1 MTHPRVLRPVPDPL
15 GCYLRP
21 GRNDHKVLLQM
32 LVDGANVGTGLVA
45 DPVLR
50 VRQAD
55 LMSEARRLGVE
66 TVLDPRT
73 VDLSTPGG
81 VSRSGVT
88 DLPWAGPALH
98 TPQLLAGP
106 AGRMLSHQ
114 IAATVERD
122 GYSAVL
128 APTHAIDDLSDPWV
142 RVDQNLTHTLRAE
155 LNALGLHD
163 VLIYYPLVT
172 RSAALLSSEAR
183 ELLAAALSGLPIDAV
198 WLRLH
203 PFGTPT
209 AGPLALR
216 RYLETCRALHGLG
229 LPLVA
234 EHSGTVGVALLAFG
248 AVGGIESGI
257 TLGEHVDLT
266 TMLRAPKPDAK
277 PFTPAPRVYLHAIGA
292 FVDVDAAAGLF
303 EARGMSPSRMPQHP
317 MLPTRVARHATGTAT
332 PLHWPPCSRGRAP
345 VGHAR
350 QPARRPVP
358 GELSAASQRPGRAHR
373 RGCAQPYSGAPTA
386 GLMARHSRG
395 RALPALQLYRQRAS
409 SWETSAA
416 KRMTAPVLRNA
427 DMNRN
432 HADRNAHHERKC
444 H

>member
-1 MTHPRVLRPVPDPL
+1 MTHPRTLRPVPDPL

-32 LVDGANVGTGLVA
+32 LVDGTNVGTGLVA

-50 VRQAD
+50 ARQAD

-88 DLPWAGPALH
+88 DLPWAGQALH

-114 IAATVERD
+114 IAATVKRD

-128 APTHAIDDLSDPWV
+128 APTHAIDGPSDPWV
-142 RVDQNLTHTLRAE
+142 PIDRNLTDMLRAK
-155 LNALGLHD
+155 LNALGLRD

-172 RSAALLSSEAR
+172 RSAALLSTEAR
-183 ELLAAALSGLPIDAV
+183 ERVVAMLSGLPIDAV

-203 PFGTPT
+203 PFGTAT

-216 RYLETCRALHGLG
+216 RYLETCRALHGLR

-248 AVGGIESGI
+248 AVGGISRDK
-257 TLGEHVDLT
+257 LGEHVDLT

-303 EARGMSPSRMPQHP
+303 EARGMKTLHGCRNTQCCPRG
-317 MLPTRVARHATGTAT
+317 LARHALEPRRHFIGHRAREVAHLSGVPESLRPGQYLENFLRLASDRAVRTAEVA
-332 PLHWPPCSRGRAP
+332 PSLVPVRRRLDSSRGTLGAELAQ
-345 VGHAR
+345 HSSFTS
-350 QPARRPVP
+350 ARRRLGNVS
-358 GELSAASQRPGRAHR
+358 GEAHDR
-373 RGCAQPYSGAPTA
+373 RCAP
-386 GLMARHSRG
+386 
-395 RALPALQLYRQRAS
+395 
-409 SWETSAA
+409 E
-416 KRMTAPVLRNA
+416 
-427 DMNRN
+427 
-432 HADRNAHHERKC
+432 C
-444 H
+444 

>member
-1 MTHPRVLRPVPDPL
+1 MTQPRTLRPVPDPL

-32 LVDGANVGTGLVA
+32 LVDGINIGTGLVA

-50 VRQAD
+50 GRQAD

-88 DLPWAGPALH
+88 DLPWAGQALH
-98 TPQLLAGP
+98 TPQLLTGP
-106 AGRMLSHQ
+106 AGRMLIDQ
-114 IAATVERD
+114 IATMVKRD

-128 APTHAIDDLSDPWV
+128 APTHAIDGLSDPWV
-142 RVDQNLTHTLRAE
+142 GVDHNLTCMLRAE
-155 LNALGLHD
+155 LNSLGLGD

-172 RSAALLSSEAR
+172 RSAALLSTESRVRAV
-183 ELLAAALSGLPIDAV
+183 ATLSGLPIDAV

-203 PFGTPT
+203 PFGTAT

-216 RYLETCRALHGLG
+216 RYLEICRALHELG

-257 TLGEHVDLT
+257 TFGERVDLT
-266 TMLRAPKPDAK
+266 TMLRPPKPDAK
-277 PFTPAPRVYLHAIGA
+277 PFAPSPRVYLHAIGG

-303 EARGMSPSRMPQHP
+303 ETRGMKTLHVCAN
-317 MLPTRVARHATGTAT
+317 TRCCPRGWLDMRLEPRRHF
-332 PLHWPPCSRGRAP
+332 
-345 VGHAR
+345 VGHRAR
-350 QPARRPVP
+350 EVAH
-358 GELSAASQRPGRAHR
+358 LSGMPESLRPGQYLENFLRPASDRTVRTAEVAPKLIPVR
-373 RGCAQPYSGAPTA
+373 RRLDSWRGTLGAE
-386 GLMARHSRG
+386 LARHSSFTSS
-395 RALPALQLYRQRAS
+395 APAAGKRQRR
-409 SWETSAA
+409 SA
-416 KRMTAPVLRNA
+416 
-427 DMNRN
+427 
-432 HADRNAHHERKC
+432 
-444 H
+444 

>member
-1 MTHPRVLRPVPDPL
+1 MTQPRALRPVPDPL

-32 LVDGANVGTGLVA
+32 LVDGLNVGTGLVA
-45 DPVLR
+45 DPVLQA
-50 VRQAD
+50 RQGD

-81 VSRSGVT
+81 VSRSGVI
-88 DLPWAGPALH
+88 DLPWAGQVPH
-98 TPQLLAGP
+98 TPQLLAGT

-114 IAATVERD
+114 IAASVASG

-128 APTHAIDDLSDPWV
+128 APTHAIDGPSDPWV
-142 RVDQNLTHTLRAE
+142 QVDRNLTHLLRAE
-155 LNALGLHD
+155 LNALGQRE

-172 RSAALLSSEAR
+172 RSAALTSTEAR
-183 ELLAAALSGLPIDAV
+183 ERTVEMLAGLPIDAV

-203 PFGTPT
+203 PFGTAT

-216 RYLETCRALHGLG
+216 RYLETCRALHSLG

-257 TLGEHVDLT
+257 TLGEQVDLT
-266 TMLRAPKPDAK
+266 TMLRPPKPDAK
-277 PFTPAPRVYLHAIGA
+277 PFTPAPRVYLHSIGA
-292 FVDVDAAAGLF
+292 FVDVDAAVSLF
-303 EARGMSPSRMPQHP
+303 DARGMKTLHGCRNTQCCPRGWLDMRLDPRRHFIGHRAREVAHLSGMPESLRAGQYLENFLRPASDRAVRSAEVAFRRAVGWIHGAGLSALSWAGIPASPS
-317 MLPTRVARHATGTAT
+317 
-332 PLHWPPCSRGRAP
+332 
-345 VGHAR
+345 
-350 QPARRPVP
+350 ARRQLGSVS
-358 GELSAASQRPGRAHR
+358 GEAHDR
-373 RGCAQPYSGAPTA
+373 CI
-386 GLMARHSRG
+386 
-395 RALPALQLYRQRAS
+395 
-409 SWETSAA
+409 ED
-416 KRMTAPVLRNA
+416 A
-427 DMNRN
+427 DMIHE
-432 HADRNAHHERKC
+432 HADRSAHYERKS